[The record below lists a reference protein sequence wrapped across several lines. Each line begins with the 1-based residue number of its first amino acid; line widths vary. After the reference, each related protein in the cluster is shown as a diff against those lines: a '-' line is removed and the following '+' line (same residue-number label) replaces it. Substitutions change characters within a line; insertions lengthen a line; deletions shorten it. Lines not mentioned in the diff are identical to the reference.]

1 MNFEE
6 FIRPREQAAE
16 PELEEET
23 PAEEGTSEE
32 TPEEGESVPE
42 ELDVQRAVVE
52 SLAADKAAQ
61 DEEINRL
68 KSDNARLRNRLEENI
83 KLIADLEAQKAQTDF
98 LKSQIA
104 EMKSALEKV
113 GDVLARNTEGSLSN
127 QIALLERNVECDDR
141 FPGETHDHVLEVLRE
156 ARDRAEAEGRTRRA
170 QLLEGVLVANEPNGT
185 LAKKRAELEK
195 LFNANANVVSGVVIA
210 ELQKLGISHK
220 RGEEYLLPSEIIKRT
235 Y

>member
-6 FIRPREQAAE
+6 FIRPKEE

-23 PAEEGTSEE
+23 PKEAESE
-32 TPEEGESVPE
+32 PG
-42 ELDVQRAVVE
+42 ELDVQKAVVE

-68 KSDNARLRNRLEENI
+68 KADNARLRMRLDENI
-83 KLIADLEAQKAQTDF
+83 KLIADLEGQKAQTDF

-104 EMKSALEKV
+104 EMKTALEKV
-113 GDVLARNTEGSLSN
+113 GDVLARNTEGTLSN

-170 QLLEGVLVANEPNGT
+170 QLLEGILVANEPNGT

-195 LFNANANVVSGVVIA
+195 LFSENANVVSGVVIA

-220 RGEEYLLPSEIIKRT
+220 HGEEYLLPSEIIKRT

>member
-6 FIRPREQAAE
+6 FIRPKEE
-16 PELEEET
+16 PELKEET
-23 PAEEGTSEE
+23 M
-32 TPEEGESVPE
+32 EEGEFAEETQEEAESEPG
-42 ELDVQRAVVE
+42 ELDVQKAVVE

-68 KSDNARLRNRLEENI
+68 KADNARLRMRLEENI
-83 KLIADLEAQKAQTDF
+83 KLIADLEGQKAQTDF

-104 EMKSALEKV
+104 EMKTALEKV
-113 GDVLARNTEGSLSN
+113 GDVLARNTEGTLSN

-170 QLLEGVLVANEPNGT
+170 QLLEGILVANEPNGT

-195 LFNANANVVSGVVIA
+195 LFSANANVVSGVVIA

-220 RGEEYLLPSEIIKRT
+220 RGEEYLLPSEIVKRT

>member
-6 FIRPREQAAE
+6 FIRPKEE

-23 PAEEGTSEE
+23 PKEAESE
-32 TPEEGESVPE
+32 PG
-42 ELDVQRAVVE
+42 ELDVQKAVVE

-68 KSDNARLRNRLEENI
+68 KADNARLRMRLDENI
-83 KLIADLEAQKAQTDF
+83 KLIADLEGQKAQTDF

-104 EMKSALEKV
+104 EMKTALEKV
-113 GDVLARNTEGSLSN
+113 GDVLARNTEGTLSN

-170 QLLEGVLVANEPNGT
+170 QLLEGIIVANEPNGT

-195 LFNANANVVSGVVIA
+195 LFSENANVVSGVVIA